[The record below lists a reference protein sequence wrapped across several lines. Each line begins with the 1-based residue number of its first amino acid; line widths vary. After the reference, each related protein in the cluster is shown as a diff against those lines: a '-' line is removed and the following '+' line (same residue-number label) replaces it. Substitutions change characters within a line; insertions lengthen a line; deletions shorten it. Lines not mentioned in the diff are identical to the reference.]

1 VIHLPDFSTLGWI
14 MAVVAA
20 LCIGLTKA
28 GFNGFAIITIL
39 LMARIMPAKES
50 TGAVLP
56 MLIAADL
63 MAIGIYRRHVSWKDF
78 WGLLPTTFLGLL
90 AGWLLM
96 KCIPDHAFGKILGWM
111 ILLMMLLVVWQRFDK
126 GVLSK
131 IMYHPGL
138 STFSG
143 LLAGVST
150 MMANAGGPIMTF
162 YLLAKKFDKMSFVGT
177 CAWFFFVT
185 NLTKVPLSW
194 SLGLISSQSLLLNI
208 ALLPAVVLGMLGGRL
223 LIGRISQEL
232 FDWLLLIISLLA
244 AIRMILA

>member
-1 VIHLPDFSTLGWI
+1 MIHLPDFSTLAWI

-96 KCIPDHAFGKILGWM
+96 KCIPDHEFGKILGWM
-111 ILLMMLLVVWQRFDK
+111 ILLMMLLVVCVTAFVAVAVNVMDGR
-126 GVLSK
+126 LT
-131 IMYHPGL
+131 Y
-138 STFSG
+138 
-143 LLAGVST
+143 T
-150 MMANAGGPIMTF
+150 M
-162 YLLAKKFDKMSFVGT
+162 
-177 CAWFFFVT
+177 FVT
-185 NLTKVPLSW
+185 NT
-194 SLGLISSQSLLLNI
+194 G
-208 ALLPAVVLGMLGGRL
+208 AVTV
-223 LIGRISQEL
+223 
-232 FDWLLLIISLLA
+232 
-244 AIRMILA
+244 